1 MKKITLTFLVLIG
14 FLIGNSQKPEEIY
27 SIIKV
32 NKPHSFFV
40 TQAKLWWEVTQKDK
54 KNENAWYNYFK
65 ANRYAKMTYKQK
77 DTGIAYNSKE
87 WLKESKYL
95 MSADEIKKLISKNIP
110 NTFIYFLV
118 MESDCNNNK
127 KKLEYLQKA
136 YKLQPNNPVIYD
148 EMVVAY
154 EIDGNIIKRKEI
166 NNLWH
171 KTNSISSGLLNYNF
185 NVLMSMKQNSVILTF
200 GDNDTYPIWMLQDA
214 LGIRE
219 DITLLNL
226 SLMLIPEYRN
236 RKFKELNIKQVP
248 STTVFNKYEEVAEY
262 ILINKPKDLPMYI
275 ATTSWTS
282 FSKFEDNLYLE
293 GLVLEYSE
301 ENLDNIAILSN
312 NFENNYALDYI
323 MHKFD
328 YDMSTSIIN
337 RFNINYLPGIIKLYR
352 HYTLSGEK
360 EKALKYKE
368 LGLFIAEKA
377 GNEWK
382 NKTTKIFN

>member
-1 MKKITLTFLVLIG
+1 MKKITLTLLVIIG
-14 FLIGNSQKPEEIY
+14 FLTANSQKPEEIY

-32 NKPHSFFV
+32 DKPHSFFV
-40 TQAKLWWEVTQKDK
+40 NQAKLWWQVTQKDK
-54 KNENAWYNYFK
+54 KNENAWHNYYK

-77 DTGIAYNSKE
+77 DTTIAYNPKE
-87 WLKESKYL
+87 WLNESKYL
-95 MSADEIKKLISKNIP
+95 MEADQIITLIKKNIP
-110 NTFIYFLV
+110 NTFTYYLILGSNYD
-118 MESDCNNNK
+118 ENN

-136 YKLQPNNPVIYD
+136 HKLQPNNPVIYD
-148 EMVVAY
+148 EMIVAY
-154 EIDGNIIKRKEI
+154 EIAGNVLKRKEI

-171 KTNSISSGLLNYNF
+171 KTNSISSGLLNYNY

-214 LGIRE
+214 LELRN
-219 DITLLNL
+219 DITVLNL
-226 SLMLIPEYRN
+226 SLMFIPEYRN
-236 RKFKELNIKQVP
+236 RKFKELNIKQIPDTKVLK
-248 STTVFNKYEEVAEY
+248 NYYDIAEY
-262 ILINKPKDLPMYI
+262 ILLNKPKDLPMYLS
-275 ATTSWTS
+275 TTSWTN

-301 ENLDNIAILSN
+301 KNIDNIAILIN

-328 YDMSTSIIN
+328 YDTSIGIIN

-360 EKALKYKE
+360 EKALKYKK
-368 LGLFIAEKA
+368 LGLYIAEKA
-377 GNEWK
+377 GDAWK